1 MSADDIKLVEE
12 TLTGLMVSDNTIRK
26 AAEQKLE
33 EFQSNK
39 PLLIFCLSS
48 VLLGK
53 IYI

>member
-12 TLTGLMVSDNTIRK
+12 TLSALMVSDNTVRK

-33 EFQSNK
+33 SLQSNR

-48 VLLGK
+48 ILLGK
-53 IYI
+53 I